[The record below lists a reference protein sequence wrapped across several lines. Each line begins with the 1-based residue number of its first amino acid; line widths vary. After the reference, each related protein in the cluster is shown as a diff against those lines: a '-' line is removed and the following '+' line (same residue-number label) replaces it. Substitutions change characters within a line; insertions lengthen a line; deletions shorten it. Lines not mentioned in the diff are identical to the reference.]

1 MILKTQSIGE
11 KIDKLDFIKIQTFAL
26 QKIPLRKL
34 EDMAQTGRKYM
45 YIIYLIGDLYSEYI
59 ELLKL
64 NSKE

>member
-11 KIDKLDFIKIQTFAL
+11 KIDNLDFIKIQTFAL

-45 YIIYLIGDLYSEYI
+45 YIIYLSDKGLIFRIYRT
-59 ELLKL
+59 LKTQ
-64 NSKE
+64 